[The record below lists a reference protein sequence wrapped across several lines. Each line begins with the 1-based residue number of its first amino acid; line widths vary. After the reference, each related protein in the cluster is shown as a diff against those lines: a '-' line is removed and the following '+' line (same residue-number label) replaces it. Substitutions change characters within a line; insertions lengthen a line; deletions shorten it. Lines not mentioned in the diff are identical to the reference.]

1 MSELLDAKI
10 LGAIAGKVWKTAG
23 RAEGA
28 VAGRHASRHTGQS
41 LEFSQHRSYAAGD
54 DLKHID
60 WKLFARNERF
70 FVKQFRA
77 ETNVRAY
84 ITLDASASMAF
95 PAEAQ
100 NNRSEKRLAKFD
112 YAKKIAA
119 AAAYVLAAQ
128 GDAVGFCVA
137 KREGGIF
144 LPAAGGWGRFEE
156 IMNILETAEA
166 EGRCGLSGAADSMA
180 AKMKKRSLF
189 LLISDLLED
198 RGEILAAIKRLSSM
212 RHECRLIHI
221 LDRSETFLDVDAP
234 TTVTDSETLESV
246 EIDPD
251 AAKNYRAAMEAE
263 ISFWRTSLGKHS
275 VAYDLFFTDEAPEK
289 NIARL
294 LA

>member
-10 LGAIAGKVWKTAG
+10 LGAIAGKVWKTAR
-23 RAEGA
+23 RAEGT

-41 LEFSQHRSYAAGD
+41 LEFSQHRGYVFGD
-54 DLKHID
+54 DIKHVD
-60 WKLFARNERF
+60 WKLFARNERV

-95 PAEAQ
+95 PSERQ
-100 NNRSEKRLAKFD
+100 NNRFGERPDKFE

-128 GDAVGFCVA
+128 GDAVGLCIA
-137 KREGGIF
+137 KRDGGIF

-156 IMNILETAEA
+156 IMNILETVKADDS
-166 EGRCGLSGAADSMA
+166 CGLPAAADGMA

-198 RGEILAAIKRLSSM
+198 RGEILAAIKRLSSR

-221 LDRSETFLDVDAP
+221 LDRSEMSLDIDSP
-234 TTVTDSETLESV
+234 TTIADSETLESI
-246 EIDPD
+246 EIEPD
-251 AAKNYRAAMEAE
+251 AAKKYREAMDAE

-275 VAYDLFFTDEAPEK
+275 VGYDLFFTDEAPEK

-294 LA
+294 LL